1 MSTIKHL
8 NFIPIYTLFSGR
20 GWYPRLFKEQIAF
33 SLSVFYFIHF
43 RCSFSFIGDYLFYC
57 QCFGFKRDKQ
67 EMLQDFHLS
76 YISFLSDPLICRLAA
91 FIPCVRICSSQYCS
105 IHLRFWLKIHTSFSL
120 HPFAVSSLQKFHIP
134 LAKNYHAEVYPFSR
148 EVTFKPLSS
157 SLQRGGREEFAF
169 SAIPYPHIIQPSL
182 R

>member
-1 MSTIKHL
+1 
-8 NFIPIYTLFSGR
+8 
-20 GWYPRLFKEQIAF
+20 
-33 SLSVFYFIHF
+33 
-43 RCSFSFIGDYLFYC
+43 
-57 QCFGFKRDKQ
+57 
-67 EMLQDFHLS
+67 MLQDFHLS

-157 SLQRGGREEFAF
+157 SLQRGGEGGIRFLRNPLPAYHSAF
-169 SAIPYPHIIQPSL
+169 LTIGLPVLRKTGNIRAYQVPYK
-182 R
+182 